1 MAQQTVAP
9 SSSPLANKIA
19 QISARLEKVDNPFT
33 GSRLPKRAA
42 DNGSDQP
49 WSKAS

>member
-9 SSSPLANKIA
+9 ASHTLMAKIA
-19 QISARLEKVDNPFT
+19 QISERLERVENPFS
-33 GSRLPKRAA
+33 GSIPRVEPA
-42 DNGSDQP
+42 SQEQP